1 MGVQCYGNLCRGC
14 KIQTGMV
21 SIEEGARMKKYREW
35 VKKLEEEGQFDG
47 ENYKKNTAAT
57 LALLS
62 LAAEGCDLLEE
73 IRDEIKLR
81 KDDGR

>member
-1 MGVQCYGNLCRGC
+1 
-14 KIQTGMV
+14 MV